1 MSHLKI
7 AQFSHQ
13 CCSFIVERQRQLWKF
28 NLWHAASLRRFVF
41 HYRWLPTDNLFIY
54 PVFLFFRRFF
64 FCENKNK
71 KCTISMSLTPHL
83 YFILFRVSF
92 MRADDII
99 DTHMGSVCSLQL
111 NSNCAVCTRLK
122 SLRKALWNWVNARNV
137 CRSDLVAWKF
147 RKVIR
152 RLTRLPFLNYFV
164 MKLSVAC
171 LVSLFGL
178 TWH

>member
-1 MSHLKI
+1 M
-7 AQFSHQ
+7 
-13 CCSFIVERQRQLWKF
+13 
-28 NLWHAASLRRFVF
+28 
-41 HYRWLPTDNLFIY
+41 LFIHCREAEAVVKIQFVARCFAKTLRLPLPLIANWQLVY
-54 PVFLFFRRFF
+54 LPGVFIFPPFF

-83 YFILFRVSF
+83 YFILFCVSF

-111 NSNCAVCTRLK
+111 NWNCAVCTRPK